1 MSTGILP
8 EYLTIPSQRRY
19 LQYFSNVLDNIQPRP
34 ETYLLRRILISSIP
48 IFGKF
53 EDKEGCCPYIQLFKC
68 GKLVAT
74 AAPPSQVGIRNDE
87 LHLNIRLIK
96 LFSSIY
102 IINCALTSLNSFEI
116 F

>member
-19 LQYFSNVLDNIQPRP
+19 LQYFSNVLDKIQPRP
-34 ETYLLRRILISSIP
+34 EPLLLRRVIISSIP

-53 EDKEGCCPYIQLFKC
+53 GDKEGCCPYIQLFKC

-74 AAPPSQVGIRNDE
+74 AAPPSQV
-87 LHLNIRLIK
+87 
-96 LFSSIY
+96 
-102 IINCALTSLNSFEI
+102 EI
-116 F
+116 